1 MCTALYSY
9 CQFIHLFLAR
19 QILVNS
25 FVSTLTL
32 YLSYVVF
39 LCQVTEFFDLL
50 KENGSQLRCV
60 QQAKETI
67 GENISWMD
75 KNFDLVK
82 AWLEKNN

>member
-1 MCTALYSY
+1 M
-9 CQFIHLFLAR
+9 HLFLAR
-19 QILVNS
+19 QIFVNS
-25 FVSTLTL
+25 FLSRTLIL
-32 YLSYVVF
+32 YLLHVVF

-75 KNFDLVK
+75 KNFDLVRT
-82 AWLEKNN
+82 WLEKNN